1 MSRPDTSARSQR
13 SLALAGDRAS
23 GIAWMLGLIDG
34 LRRRDADVAAADLIG
49 AAIPPG
55 ALEQAVERQTTGRL
69 PLMDLAAI
77 KRKSGRRPRGSVRV
91 PGVRG
96 STRAMGFV

>member
-13 SLALAGDRAS
+13 SLALAGGGAS

-34 LRRRDADVAAADLIG
+34 LRRRDVDVAAADLIG

-55 ALEQAVERQTTGRL
+55 ALEQAVERQATGRFRRCFG
-69 PLMDLAAI
+69 PQARERAAA
-77 KRKSGRRPRGSVRV
+77 RAGPAGTGGGR
-91 PGVRG
+91 
-96 STRAMGFV
+96 